1 MKKVSGK
8 KFNACTPECIQKL
21 TSDVTF
27 LLKELANKEFAFKI
41 DRSPDECRTPRR
53 NPDVEKAQEFF
64 QTHGHFCTWIRGA
77 LLKEDTKWQQL
88 INSSLQESSQQ
99 PRVTL
104 ASNTRVDGIFMPIVP
119 IFMEGGKTNDS
130 DSGPQ
135 SSKIARLTL
144 EDSNMTISLQ
154 DTSIF
159 LDKQIATL
167 QSNLEQLD
175 KDYSNQVWP
184 LSNLIF
190 FKFF

>member
-1 MKKVSGK
+1 M
-8 KFNACTPECIQKL
+8 
-21 TSDVTF
+21 TF
-27 LLKELANKEFAFKI
+27 LLKELATKKIAFKI
-41 DRSPDECRTPRR
+41 DRSTDDCRTPRR
-53 NPDVEKAQEFF
+53 NPDIERAQEFF
-64 QTHGHFCTWIRGA
+64 QTHGRFCALVRGA
-77 LLKEDTKWQQL
+77 LLNEDTKWQQL

-154 DTSIF
+154 DTSVF

-175 KDYSNQVWP
+175 KDYSNQVW
-184 LSNLIF
+184 SRSSFLIF
-190 FKFF
+190 ITIRNPETQQRLKRVIKNNLKLNLS